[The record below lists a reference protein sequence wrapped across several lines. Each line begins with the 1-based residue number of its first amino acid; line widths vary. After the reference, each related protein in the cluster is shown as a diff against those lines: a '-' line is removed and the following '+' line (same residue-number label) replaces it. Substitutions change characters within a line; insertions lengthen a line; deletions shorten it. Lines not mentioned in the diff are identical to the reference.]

1 MVLVV
6 RTAIEAHNYPD
17 VCKVTCVIP
26 KAVSFEAG
34 FVDGCLSKLIK
45 PDLPGGL
52 ILQVGKLLAPA
63 TSCAVVKG
71 AGFLFKN

>member
-45 PDLPGGL
+45 PDLPGGF

-71 AGFLFKN
+71 AVFLFKN